1 VAPEERTVRTTLRLD
16 PEILSAARQIAI
28 ARSKSIGEV
37 ISELAR
43 RGLETRGKVAT
54 RRGFPVFEAS
64 KGARPLT
71 LEDVRRDEDEV

>member
-1 VAPEERTVRTTLRLD
+1 MNAVAG
-16 PEILSAARQIAI
+16 IL
-28 ARSKSIGEV
+28 
-37 ISELAR
+37 SELAR